1 MSQQSLLKE
10 LVQLAL
16 IQLREYGRPALIMI
30 PLIYEYMNLYLHFP
44 SRSLMNSH
52 YAKRI
57 SGILHEAGH
66 TVTLVL
72 WLLTLS
78 LLPSHTHTHT
88 LGANREEE
96 LSFPPLVKASAACVS
111 VC

>member
-1 MSQQSLLKE
+1 MQSELNTGAQDYEEDLDESTKSAHTHTLLEK

-16 IQLREYGRPALIMI
+16 IQLREYDRPALIMTS
-30 PLIYEYMNLYLHFP
+30 LIYEYMNLYLHFP
-44 SRSLMNSH
+44 SRSLMTSH

-72 WLLTLS
+72 WLLTAS
-78 LLPSHTHTHT
+78 LLLSHSHTH
-88 LGANREEE
+88 LGG
-96 LSFPPLVKASAACVS
+96 
-111 VC
+111 

>member
-16 IQLREYGRPALIMI
+16 IQLREYGRPALIII

-78 LLPSHTHTHT
+78 VAISHTHTPWG
-88 LGANREEE
+88 LIERK
-96 LSFPPLVKASAACVS
+96 S
-111 VC
+111 